1 MDCREGGKG
10 LDIRGRNILKVFEY
24 KRISTNA
31 WHTTRPSRGTDGQV
45 RLSCSNGRRKKTLKT
60 VSLIR
65 TFRFNT
71 LTLEKQCGFFFAK
84 VYGGSGLWRNICKLM
99 MKGFLLMLVLNKRQD
114 TNAEKNVVF
123 IVFYSLYFVYYYV
136 LKYLLFTIVAPFG
149 KDIFFSQSAWTST
162 AFFFWVVVCVWGGGE
177 GGGKRCWGFPLVVEY
192 RGHKKTGH
200 NEDKQKQSEQVE
212 ERSRVILAVVSPI
225 PDWLFFFLTTFR
237 VGLCGWWGRG
247 GNMKRVLG
255 TCKF

>member
-10 LDIRGRNILKVFEY
+10 FDIRGRNILKVFEY

-114 TNAEKNVVF
+114 TDAEKNVVF
-123 IVFYSLYFVYYYV
+123 IVFYSLYFVYYFI
-136 LKYLLFTIVAPFG
+136 LKYLFFTMVAPFG
-149 KDIFFSQSAWTST
+149 KDIFFSQSDWTST
-162 AFFFWVVVCVWGGGE
+162 AFFFWVVGGGVGGGGE
-177 GGGKRCWGFPLVVEY
+177 EVLRIPF
-192 RGHKKTGH
+192 
-200 NEDKQKQSEQVE
+200 S
-212 ERSRVILAVVSPI
+212 SRIH
-225 PDWLFFFLTTFR
+225 R
-237 VGLCGWWGRG
+237 R
-247 GNMKRVLG
+247 
-255 TCKF
+255 

>member
-1 MDCREGGKG
+1 M
-10 LDIRGRNILKVFEY
+10 
-24 KRISTNA
+24 
-31 WHTTRPSRGTDGQV
+31 
-45 RLSCSNGRRKKTLKT
+45 
-60 VSLIR
+60 
-65 TFRFNT
+65 
-71 LTLEKQCGFFFAK
+71 
-84 VYGGSGLWRNICKLM
+84 YGGSGLWRNICKLM

-123 IVFYSLYFVYYYV
+123 IVFYSLYFVYYYI

-162 AFFFWVVVCVWGGGE
+162 AFFFWVVVCVCVWGGG

-200 NEDKQKQSEQVE
+200 NEGKQKQSEQVE